1 MTQSHTTP
9 MTDHTLLPFEAQLA
23 CRALVL
29 VLMMSTPV
37 FAQTAKDTVRWDDR
51 AGQWVYTL
59 YNPGD
64 SARYKEVRYTPRT
77 LVEPMVKSKVQ
88 WDKDLYEYSYRVK
101 NGAAARQSISSI
113 SVRAPKWDAEVIKHA
128 PLTPG
133 LNGTQLVAIARAEVA
148 TEEAFVAKTLYSPN
162 RWKPFLNVNR
172 PTRVVYGWLV
182 DSQKSYAGIAPKTSQ
197 DGFSV
202 LRAELPGAGWME
214 LQGDTP
220 DLYNAPTLPRSGAVA
235 EQVSAVLADDSVY
248 VPVLVPAIVLP
259 KPYNGAELARRFKA
273 HVATWPDAGLMDAD
287 SLAAVNP
294 KLDELIIAL
303 NANDKK
309 AAKAAAQAITAE
321 VRKSHPGL
329 SDANTEGDEDAYD
342 SKTDKRKVISDRGTL
357 EDVTEPARPIH
368 RVAARA
374 LAFNLKFLLDKM
386 EASGR

>member
-1 MTQSHTTP
+1 MTPIHAIA
-9 MTDHTLLPFEAQLA
+9 MTDHTLAPFAAQLA
-23 CRALVL
+23 SRALVL
-29 VLMMSTPV
+29 ALMMVTPAI
-37 FAQTAKDTVRWDDR
+37 AQTAKDTVRWDDR

-59 YNPGD
+59 FNPGD
-64 SARYKEVRYTPRT
+64 QSRSKQVRYTPRT
-77 LVEPMVKSKVQ
+77 LIEPVVKSKLQ

-101 NGAAARQSISSI
+101 NGSSARQSISSI
-113 SVRAPKWDAEVIKHA
+113 SVRAPKWDAEAIKHA
-128 PLTPG
+128 PSLPSMTWAQIQ
-133 LNGTQLVAIARAEVA
+133 TKARAEVA
-148 TEEAFVAKTLYSPN
+148 AEEAFVSKTLYSPN

-172 PTRVVYGWLV
+172 PTRVVFGWLV

-273 HVATWPDAGLMDAD
+273 HVATWPDAGLMDAG

-294 KLDELIIAL
+294 KLDELISAL

-374 LAFNLKFLLDKM
+374 LAFNLKYLM
-386 EASGR
+386 ERMDTGS

>member
-1 MTQSHTTP
+1 MTPSHTMP
-9 MTDHTLLPFEAQLA
+9 MTNHMLSPFKAQRA
-23 CRALVL
+23 CRALML
-29 VLMMSTPV
+29 ALMVTTPV

-51 AGQWVYTL
+51 SGQWVYTL
-59 YNPGD
+59 FNPGD
-64 SARYKEVRYTPRT
+64 QSRYKEVCYTPRT
-77 LVEPMVKSKVQ
+77 LIEPMVKSKVQ
-88 WDKDLYEYSYRVK
+88 WDKDLYQYSYRVK
-101 NGAAARQSISSI
+101 DGAAARQPISSI
-113 SVRAPKWDAEVIKHA
+113 SVGAPKWDAEAIKHA
-128 PLTPG
+128 PSQPIMTWAQIQ
-133 LNGTQLVAIARAEVA
+133 NRARAEVA
-148 TEEAFVAKTLYSPN
+148 AEEAFVAKTLYFPN
-162 RWKPFLNVNR
+162 RWKPFLNVNG
-172 PTRVVYGWLV
+172 PTRVVFGWLV
-182 DSQKSYAGIAPKTSQ
+182 DYQKGYAGIAPRTSQ

-220 DLYNAPTLPRSGAVA
+220 DLYNAATLPRSGAVA

-294 KLDELIIAL
+294 RLDELISAL

-321 VRKSHPGL
+321 ARKHHPGMGDT
-329 SDANTEGDEDAYD
+329 SPHDDDDAHD
-342 SKTDKRKVISDRGTL
+342 SNSDKRKVISVLGNL
-357 EDVTEPARPIH
+357 EEVTEPVWRIH

-374 LAFNLKFLLDKM
+374 LAFNLKYLV
-386 EASGR
+386 GRMDAGR